1 MLKIAIDYRTVEQGL
16 QALVLPLEKRATPEQ
31 EAEIDR
37 AVGAWLAGETQPI
50 FVDASGANVAGTRK
64 VAQVEQ
70 RTVDGKRGWV
80 QTAEL
85 PADASHVVAA
95 KLWARNEYGID
106 HDPATHEEFTPYVR
120 VVMVDGSAAHLPLVP
135 APKAKAAGKG
145 TKGEAA

>member
-16 QALVLPLEKRATPEQ
+16 QALVLPLEKRANAEQ

-37 AVGAWLAGETQPI
+37 AVAAWLNRKTEPL

-80 QTAEL
+80 QTAEK
-85 PADASHVVAA
+85 PADASHVIAA
-95 KLWARNEYGID
+95 KLWAANEYGMD
-106 HDPATHEEFTPYVR
+106 HDPATHEAFEPYVR

-135 APKAKAAGKG
+135 APKKSEEKKDKGKA
-145 TKGEAA
+145 EA